1 MTMEFEKLLR
11 LMVEKGGSDLFIT
24 AGVPPS
30 MKVNGKIMPVSKT
43 PMSPEMTRETV
54 HGVMNEQQRREFT
67 ENHECNFA
75 ISARGIGRFRVS
87 AFYQRNLAGMVLRRI
102 ETNIPTIEELKLP
115 DVLKKLSM
123 TKRGLVLFVGAT
135 GTGKST
141 SLASMIGYRNKNSS
155 GHIISI
161 EDPIEFIHQH
171 QNCIVTQR
179 EVGIDTSSFEVA
191 LKNTLRQAPDV
202 ILIGEIRTRETM
214 DYAVAFAETG
224 HLCLATLHA
233 NNANQALDRIIN
245 FFPPDRH
252 NQVWMDLSLNLK
264 AIVAQQLVPTPDGKG
279 RRAVI
284 EVLINTPL
292 AADLIRK
299 GEVHELK
306 SLMKR
311 STELGMQTFDQA
323 LYNLYVQGE
332 ITYEDALLHADSAN
346 DLRLLIKLGSET
358 DGEHLTSVS
367 QGLSLEVSDE
377 DPGPALPLSV
387 RVRPPADALA
397 LPGGNA
403 LGLAITLRTGA
414 CATHQLRNQHAF
426 GQVPP
431 EPYRQVALQHA
442 AVQSGRIEGALV
454 IGLP

>member
-1 MTMEFEKLLR
+1 MEFEKLLR

-30 MKVNGKIMPVSKT
+30 MKVNGKIMPVTKN
-43 PMSPEMTRETV
+43 PMSPEQTRETV
-54 HGVMNEQQRREFT
+54 HSVMNEQQRREFA
-67 ENHECNFA
+67 EKHECNFA

-87 AFYQRNLAGMVLRRI
+87 AFYQRDLAGMVLRRI
-102 ETNIPTIEELKLP
+102 ETNIPTIDDLKLP
-115 DVLKKLSM
+115 EVLKKLAL

-141 SLASMIGYRNKNSS
+141 SLAAMIGYRNKNTS

-161 EDPIEFIHQH
+161 EEPIEYIHQY
-171 QNCIVTQR
+171 QSCIVTQR
-179 EVGIDTSSFEVA
+179 EVGIDTESFEVA

-224 HLCLATLHA
+224 HLALATLHA

-306 SLMKR
+306 GLMKR

-323 LYNLYVQGE
+323 LYSLYSQGE
-332 ITYEDALLHADSAN
+332 ITYEDALLYADSAN
-346 DLRLLIKLGSET
+346 DLRLMIKLGSET
-358 DGEHLTSVS
+358 DGEHLTSMS
-367 QGLSLEVSDE
+367 EGLSLQVSED
-377 DPGPALPLSV
+377 DPG
-387 RVRPPADALA
+387 RRF
-397 LPGGNA
+397 
-403 LGLAITLRTGA
+403 R
-414 CATHQLRNQHAF
+414 
-426 GQVPP
+426 
-431 EPYRQVALQHA
+431 
-442 AVQSGRIEGALV
+442 
-454 IGLP
+454 